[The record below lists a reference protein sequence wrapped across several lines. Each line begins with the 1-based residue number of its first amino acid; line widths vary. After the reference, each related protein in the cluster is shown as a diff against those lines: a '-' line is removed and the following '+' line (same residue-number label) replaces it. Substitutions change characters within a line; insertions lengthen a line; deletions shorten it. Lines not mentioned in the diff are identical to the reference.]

1 MRSRPPRSL
10 DICAAPYNCG
20 MNRLQRLPFTGASEA
35 LRHALARAY
44 RTVVVF
50 SVAITIALGYIR
62 VQRRVKRLSPEAAA
76 ALWDAQHRRSA
87 PRLARTIRRL
97 RGMLTKSGQY
107 LSARPDLM
115 PEAYIEAL
123 AGLQD
128 SVPPHPYREIAAQI
142 QRELGA
148 PVEAL
153 FASFEKRPV
162 ASASLAQVHRATLK
176 DGRVVA
182 VKALYPGIEG
192 TVRADLRNLG
202 LLVNIVGRIWRKYDF
217 RALYREIARL
227 VPIELDFRHEAAN
240 AERIAAD
247 LAGRN
252 DVVVPGIVRA
262 FSRSRVLVMDYIDG
276 IKVTN
281 VAELRAAGLE
291 PARLA
296 ETIVDLFG
304 DQIIGHGFFH
314 GDPHPGNIFVLRD
327 GRVALID
334 FGQALA
340 LKDEVRLGFATLAQ
354 SAANRD
360 PAGMIRAIGMVGF
373 RLPQADMA
381 TYMRM
386 ARQTVGVASDEQAS
400 PPPEDDGAAVNVQL
414 ARGFRG
420 ISLDGVTGEA
430 LFVFR
435 VQGLLRGLRA
445 QLGNPGNVMVTWSDY
460 AAQALAEAANGRARS
475 A

>member
-1 MRSRPPRSL
+1 MR
-10 DICAAPYNCG
+10 
-20 MNRLQRLPFTGASEA
+20 RLPFPRAFEA
-35 LRHALARAY
+35 LSHTFARAY

-50 SVAITIALGYIR
+50 AVAATIGIGYLR
-62 VQRRVKRLSPEAAA
+62 VQRRVKRLPPEEAA

-87 PRLARTIRRL
+87 GRLAWTIKRL

-107 LSARPDLM
+107 LSARPDLV
-115 PEAYIEAL
+115 PEPYIEAL

-128 SVPPHPYREIAAQI
+128 NVPPHPYREIAAQI
-142 QRELGA
+142 RRELGA
-148 PVEAL
+148 PVDEL
-153 FASFEKRPV
+153 FATFGKRPV

-227 VPIELDFRHEAAN
+227 APVELDFHHEAAN
-240 AERIAAD
+240 AERIAAE
-247 LAGRN
+247 LADRD
-252 DVVVPGIVRA
+252 DVVVPGIVREL
-262 FSRSRVLVMDYIDG
+262 SRARVLVMDYIDG

-281 VAELRAAGLE
+281 LAELRAAGLD

-340 LKDEVRLGFATLAQ
+340 LKDEVRLGFATLAH
-354 SAANRD
+354 SAAARD
-360 PAGMIRAIGMVGF
+360 PAGMIRAIRMVGF
-373 RLPQADMA
+373 RLPDSDMA

-386 ARQTVGVASDEQAS
+386 ARHTLGMASDEPAA
-400 PPPEDDGAAVNVQL
+400 PPPEDAGAAVNVQM

-445 QLGNPGNVMVTWSDY
+445 QLGNPGNVMVTWSGY
-460 AAQALAEAANGRARS
+460 AEQALAEAAPADERS